1 MGSIISSN
9 TKNNSEYT
17 TDGNVNST
25 PGERDFG
32 YIEFDGS
39 DGKTCPTCQG
49 TGRISR
55 RQEDEL
61 VALIP
66 YHDKRLKPRRT
77 TMYVMLAIIVC
88 LIICGLILFFILPR
102 SVKITEGKIANYSVN
117 INTNLSSTVI
127 IATNQYNITNTNY
140 FHVQIT
146 KISVEAFFDQVQ
158 VGTGKL
164 KHGPVVVPP
173 LTNNFPVNITVQMTF
188 DKTNQLDFMSSLC
201 TNDKRRVHDIVI
213 KFQATQT
220 SKYLSHTEQDT
231 ISSYK
236 YIDCSPTPPPPK
248 AKNKKS

>member
-1 MGSIISSN
+1 MGGIVSS
-9 TKNNSEYT
+9 TDKNESEYSS
-17 TDGNVNST
+17 DGNVNT
-25 PGERDFG
+25 PSGTRDFG
-32 YIEFDGS
+32 YVEFDGS

-77 TMYVMLAIIVC
+77 TMYVTLAIIVC
-88 LIICGLILFFILPR
+88 LIICGLVLFFILPR
-102 SVKITEGKIANYSVN
+102 SVKITEGKITNYTVN
-117 INTNLSSTVI
+117 INTNLSSTI
-127 IATNQYNITNTNY
+127 IVVVNQFNITNTNF
-140 FHVQIT
+140 FHVEVT
-146 KISVEAFFDQVQ
+146 KIAVEAFFDQVQ

-164 KHGPVVVPP
+164 KNAPVAVPP
-173 LTNNFPVNITVQMTF
+173 RMSDFPVNITIKMKF
-188 DKTNQLDFMSSLC
+188 DKSNQLDFMSSLC

-231 ISSYK
+231 ITSYK
-236 YIDCSPTPPPPK
+236 YIDCSPST
-248 AKNKKS
+248 ATIHMS